1 MLFNV
6 ATLLHEPVGA
16 VRDLT
21 VEDEVAEVPEVG
33 FQTRVSGRV
42 RLLRSQE
49 GVLVHAELVVEAPL
63 ECARCLSGFTMTLP
77 LTIDE
82 EFRPL
87 RNPITGD
94 AVTADPDDFRIDP
107 RHQLDLSEAVR
118 QYEEAALPI
127 QPVCREQCAGLCP
140 VCGQNL
146 NEFRCGHDASDL
158 GAAPDGLRAL
168 AERLRAEEDRGSTQ
182 EADAPV

>member
-6 ATLLHEPVGA
+6 ATLLHDPVGS
-16 VRDLT
+16 VRDL
-21 VEDEVAEVPEVG
+21 VLEDEAAEAPTVG
-33 FQTRVSGRV
+33 FEARASGRV
-42 RLLRSQE
+42 RLLRSRE
-49 GVLVHAELVVEAPL
+49 GVLVHAELVVAPTL
-63 ECARCLSGFTMTLP
+63 ECARCLTPFTLTLP

-87 RNPITGD
+87 RDPVTGNP
-94 AVTADPDDFRIDP
+94 VTADPDDFRIDP

-118 QYEEAALPI
+118 QYEEVAMPI

-146 NEFRCGHDASDL
+146 NERRCGHDAPDD

-168 AERLRAEEDRGSTQ
+168 ANRLRAEEERGSTQ
-182 EADAPV
+182 EEDAAV